1 MNLARVL
8 EEKYTDYLER
18 QGCAWWVEIV
28 TASPRCTYYFGPF
41 MTKRQAQ
48 DARPG
53 YVADLEEEGAC
64 GIAVC
69 VSRCQPQELTIVG
82 TPD

>member
-1 MNLARVL
+1 
-8 EEKYTDYLER
+8 
-18 QGCAWWVEIV
+18 
-28 TASPRCTYYFGPF
+28 
-41 MTKRQAQ
+41 MTQRQAQ
-48 DARPG
+48 EARPG